1 MESPITEN
9 EISGIVDQETLETP
23 RAGTD
28 DGNLVRRLLDEVS
41 EIRKENQRLRSEV
54 ENIKAKTKR
63 QLFQRSKDNDPE
75 CSVRKSALISICDR
89 ELKFELTDLVTAS
102 FKNELNL
109 RTPSLQYWG

>member
-54 ENIKAKTKR
+54 AYIKAKTKR

-75 CSVRKSALISICDR
+75 CSVSKSALISIWEFR
-89 ELKFELTDLVTAS
+89 IKIRI
-102 FKNELNL
+102 N
-109 RTPSLQYWG
+109 